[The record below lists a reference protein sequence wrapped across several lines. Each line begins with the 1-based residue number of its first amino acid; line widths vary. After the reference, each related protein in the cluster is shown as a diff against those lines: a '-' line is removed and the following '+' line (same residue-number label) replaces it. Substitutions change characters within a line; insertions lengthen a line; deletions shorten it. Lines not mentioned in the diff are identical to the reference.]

1 MFTNVFERERE
12 FCGAYLHNDCT
23 RGSQTFE
30 REREREGERC
40 EKLGGRKKKA
50 QVICL
55 TKRHI

>member
-1 MFTNVFERERE
+1 MSLRERE
-12 FCGAYLHNDCT
+12 SFVVLMCT
-23 RGSQTFE
+23 MIALVAPKLL